1 VLKLNWAWQAASDPD
16 QEFICFIGSESLLY
30 TFQRILHTLR
40 VTGIIKIVQ
49 KTKRN
54 SIVEYLEIRYPFQLC
69 VLGALRECIDETN
82 TYQLQCFSS
91 MKIVGA
97 VGVTDLGGL
106 WALKWS
112 ACYIHSDGS
121 SIPLPTN
128 LVHPFTVRVTGI
140 KASNNSRKF

>member
-1 VLKLNWAWQAASDPD
+1 VGVRVGAANFFFD
-16 QEFICFIGSESLLY
+16 QS
-30 TFQRILHTLR
+30 
-40 VTGIIKIVQ
+40 VD
-49 KTKRN
+49 
-54 SIVEYLEIRYPFQLC
+54 
-69 VLGALRECIDETN
+69 IDETN

-121 SIPLPTN
+121 SIP
-128 LVHPFTVRVTGI
+128 FTLQVTGI

>member
-1 VLKLNWAWQAASDPD
+1 MNA
-16 QEFICFIGSESLLY
+16 
-30 TFQRILHTLR
+30 
-40 VTGIIKIVQ
+40 
-49 KTKRN
+49 
-54 SIVEYLEIRYPFQLC
+54 IVEYLEYQIPVTQLC

-121 SIPLPTN
+121 SIP
-128 LVHPFTVRVTGI
+128 FTLRVTGI
-140 KASNNSRKF
+140 TNEILGQFG